1 MDKEKMPDLPI
12 GEILT
17 EEFLKPLGISV
28 YRLAK
33 EIKVPVSRIQ
43 DIIEGRR
50 RITMDTALRLA
61 AYFGT
66 RDMYFV
72 EIQNRIDL
80 QKEKQELKD
89 VLPLIKPI
97 LSHA

>member
-1 MDKEKMPDLPI
+1 MDKEKMPDLSI

-33 EIKVPVSRIQ
+33 DIKVPVSRIQ
-43 DIIEGRR
+43 DIR

-89 VLPLIKPI
+89 VLPFIKPI